1 MKKNNFIEGTII
13 SYIVILLT
21 KILGALYVIP
31 FYKIIGENG
40 GILYSYAYNVYNVF
54 LDIST
59 SGIPIAVSIIIAEYN
74 TLKKFNEREYTYK
87 IANKLI
93 FIISIISFLIMFT
106 FSPQLAKFFVGNIE
120 NANDIYSISL
130 VIKVIS
136 FCLLVIP
143 FLSVTR
149 GYLQGNKY
157 AANSS
162 YSQLIEQVTRIIVLL
177 LGSYIAINLLNKSVL
192 VGVSVALSGTVI
204 GGLCALIYLKYKIN
218 KNKDKFLKDVD
229 SNKKLEVTEKQT
241 IDKIIKVAIPIVIIS
256 ITQNIYNTI
265 DLKLIIK
272 GLYIIGYPA
281 YKCELIGSIIIT
293 WGSKICML
301 INALATGMCISIIPF
316 IVNSYVKNNIKE
328 LNFKVNQA
336 INTILFISIPLAI
349 YIIIFS
355 KPVYYIF
362 YGNSEYGT
370 ICLKVLAIV
379 SILFT
384 LQLVIN
390 MILQSM
396 KKYKIVYLNTFV
408 GVIINTILD
417 IPMVILLYKFNFY
430 PYIGS
435 MVSTIIS
442 QIVSILIAI
451 IYMKKYFK
459 FSYKS
464 IYNTVYKMIFPLIL
478 ITILSILLNKFFF
491 NVNEISGYIIT
502 FIKLALF
509 GLLYLGIYLI
519 ITYKNKLIEDVFGKE
534 TLDKI
539 MIKFKLKK

>member
-1 MKKNNFIEGTII
+1 MKKNSFIEGTII

-93 FIISIISFLIMFT
+93 FIISIISFLIMFI
-106 FSPQLAKFFVGNIE
+106 FSPILAKFFVGNIE

-130 VIKVIS
+130 VIRVIS

-177 LGSYIAINLLNKSVL
+177 LGSYIAINVLNKSVL
-192 VGVSVALSGTVI
+192 TGVSVALSGTVI
-204 GGLCALIYLKYKIN
+204 GGLCALIYLKYKIY

-229 SNKKLEVTEKQT
+229 NKKLEVTEKQT

-316 IVNSYVKNNIKE
+316 IVNSYVKKDIKE

-336 INTILFISIPLAI
+336 INTILFIAIPLAI

-384 LQLVIN
+384 LQLVVN

-396 KKYKIVYLNTFV
+396 KMYKIVYINTFV

-417 IPMVILLYKFNFY
+417 IPMVLILNKLNFY

-435 MVSTIIS
+435 MISTIIS

-451 IYMKKYFK
+451 IYMKKHFK

-464 IYNTVYKMIFPLIL
+464 IYNTIYKMILPLIL
-478 ITILSILLNKFFF
+478 ITVLSILLNRFFF
-491 NVNEISGYIIT
+491 NVNEIQGYIIT

-509 GLLYLGIYLI
+509 GIIYLLIYLI
-519 ITYKNKLIEDVFGKE
+519 ITYKNNLIEDVFNKSMV
-534 TLDKI
+534 DKI
-539 MIKFKLKK
+539 MNKLKLKK

>member
-1 MKKNNFIEGTII
+1 MKKNSFIEGTII

-21 KILGALYVIP
+21 KVLGAVYVIP
-31 FYKIIGENG
+31 FYKIIGETG
-40 GILYSYAYNVYNVF
+40 GVLYSYAYNVYNVF

-74 TLKKFNEREYTYK
+74 TLKMYSEREYTYK

-93 FIISIISFLIMFT
+93 FVISVLSFFIMYNAAPF
-106 FSPQLAKFFVGNIE
+106 LAKFFIGNIE
-120 NANDIYSISL
+120 NGNDIDSISL

-136 FCLLVIP
+136 FCLLIIP
-143 FLSVTR
+143 FLSVVR

-162 YSQLIEQVTRIIVLL
+162 YSQLIEQATRIIVVL
-177 LGSYIAINLLNKSVL
+177 LGSYIAINLLHKSIL
-192 VGVSVALSGTVI
+192 LGVSVALSGTVL
-204 GGLCALIYLKYKIN
+204 GGVFAFIYLKYKIY
-218 KNKDKFLKDVD
+218 KNKDDFIKDVD
-229 SNKKLEVTEKQT
+229 DTKELKTTEKET
-241 IDKIIKVAIPIVIIS
+241 VNKIIKVAIPIVIIS
-256 ITQNIYNTI
+256 ITQNIYNMI
-265 DLKLIIK
+265 DLRLIIK
-272 GLYIIGYPA
+272 GLYIIGYTA
-281 YKCELIGSIIIT
+281 YDCELIGSIIIT

-316 IVNSYVKNNIKE
+316 IVNSYVKKDKKE
-328 LNFKVNQA
+328 LNLKINQA
-336 INTILFISIPLAI
+336 INTILYISVPLAL

-396 KKYKIVYLNTFV
+396 QKYKIVYINTFV
-408 GVIINTILD
+408 GVILNTILD
-417 IPMVILLYKFNFY
+417 IPMVLLLNKFNFY

-442 QIVSILIAI
+442 QIISILIALI
-451 IYMKKYFK
+451 CMKKEYK

-464 IYNTVYKMIFPLIL
+464 ILNTIYKMIIPLIVICGLSL
-478 ITILSILLNKFFF
+478 IVNKYMF
-491 NVNEISGYIIT
+491 NVKELSNYLMVFISLAVIGIIYVLIYI
-502 FIKLALF
+502 LF
-509 GLLYLGIYLI
+509 
-519 ITYKNKLIEDVFGKE
+519 TYKNNLIEEVFNKNII
-534 TLDKI
+534 DKVKSI
-539 MIKFKLKK
+539 LHRKK